1 MRPTIIIEGDDIRR
15 RDFLRRKVDA
25 IVLLAAATPMLTCLP
40 KSLCSWD
47 YRIRGAAAGDGAV
60 TFNWLSEQGT
70 ISLGGVTLNVVKQG
84 WLSGKWTLDSGIGA
98 YATAVKPSA
107 LFRSFDVEA
116 GEQKFKVAA
125 ASPLGRTFEIA
136 TAERKL
142 GTIRPAHPFTRR
154 AFVECDESV
163 SELVQL
169 FAFWLAALTWKRA
182 SNNNKS

>member
-1 MRPTIIIEGDDIRR
+1 MS
-15 RDFLRRKVDA
+15 
-25 IVLLAAATPMLTCLP
+25 MLTCLP

-70 ISLGGVTLNVVKQG
+70 ISLGGVALNVLKQG
-84 WLSGKWTLDSGIGA
+84 WLSGKWTLESEAGA
-98 YATAVKPSA
+98 YAVAIKPSA

-125 ASPLGRTFEIA
+125 ASTFGRTFEITEA
-136 TAERKL
+136 GRTL

-154 AFVECDESV
+154 AFVECDASV

-169 FAFWLAALTWKRA
+169 FAFWLAALTWRRA
-182 SNNNKS
+182 AKNNNA